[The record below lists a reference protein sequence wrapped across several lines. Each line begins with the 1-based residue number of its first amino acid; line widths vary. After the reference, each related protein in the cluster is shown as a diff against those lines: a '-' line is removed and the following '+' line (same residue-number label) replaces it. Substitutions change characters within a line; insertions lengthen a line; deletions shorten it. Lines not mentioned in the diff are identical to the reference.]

1 LLVLLF
7 AFKPTLVKDSGE
19 VARAM
24 QHAYDG
30 YGLIARPVVDGIGAM
45 EDYAQVRG
53 KLRTLWM
60 R

>member
-1 LLVLLF
+1 
-7 AFKPTLVKDSGE
+7 
-19 VARAM
+19 M